1 MTSQWTL
8 SLVGGSLIGAL
19 AYCNLPVWMWYS
31 HQIQNNSIG
40 LLREARLNSLGAQ
53 KDTSALDL
61 WKNKGAVVMAV
72 RRPG

>member
-40 LLREARLNSLGAQ
+40 ELPDYSCNNVYYFCL
-53 KDTSALDL
+53 
-61 WKNKGAVVMAV
+61 
-72 RRPG
+72 